1 MEYVTEALT
10 TGTSIEYLSVY
21 PTKEAE
27 YLYPPLTRIK
37 LEDSVIINQD
47 QLTRIEEELKKTES
61 ESGES
66 SRSLYSA
73 ALVGTPTK
81 ICQTDLCLVVVSG

>member
-61 ESGES
+61 ESCES
-66 SRSLYSA
+66 SKSLYSA
-73 ALVGTPTK
+73 ASVGTPTET
-81 ICQTDLCLVVVSG
+81 CQTDLCLVVVSG